1 LRDYTLRKRSLSMI
15 RREPVDGDHGFV
27 VRRMDMEK
35 ALRGAT
41 QVTHE
46 DRRNPKLNTV
56 PYEL

>member
-1 LRDYTLRKRSLSMI
+1 MI